1 MDPFLICPLCLRV
14 VPVILAECYFLFL
27 FAKEILKTQ
36 KYYDTIDKAIFSLSA
51 VCIAADMLSILL
63 L

>member
-1 MDPFLICPLCLRV
+1 MDPFLICPLCLRL

-27 FAKEILKTQ
+27 FTKEILKTQ
-36 KYYDTIDKAIFSLSA
+36 KYYDPIDKAIFSISA